1 MNDFRTQIS
10 EDIKEYQ
17 LRYPNISNIKKD
29 EWAFNYW
36 VLDKFF
42 MKMKNLL
49 RIKSLI
55 TMIWVLMLMKYMK
68 TQRSYT

>member
-29 EWAFNYW
+29 EWAFMH
-36 VLDKFF
+36 KSS
-42 MKMKNLL
+42 KNG
-49 RIKSLI
+49 
-55 TMIWVLMLMKYMK
+55 
-68 TQRSYT
+68 Q